1 MKRLKSRFTRRKKT
15 ETEDGMDSLNL
26 TTDDIRQSE
35 NDLAQGKSKRGSG
48 LFGMIIGNYM
58 LKIKNEIH
66 MKINNG
72 LTNPKLETAREK
84 QIAIENFDRSWG
96 VLEYYIKKIFWKKLK
111 KSGIMRRM
119 KVKGLS
125 GFILS
130 IVSLIPGA
138 GPLIV
143 APIKAFVVFYTTY
156 MDFSSKY
163 SNEIVIGKKIGN
175 TLKGN
180 EDMKS
185 TLLLAERYVSHLIEE
200 EKKLNTMFGKRG
212 GKKSRKHSRNHTRN
226 HSRKHGR
233 NHSRNHG
240 RNHSRKHSKKA
251 RNNNRKQE

>member
-1 MKRLKSRFTRRKKT
+1 MRRLKNKLTRRKNKT
-15 ETEDGMDSLNL
+15 EFKGEMNSLNL
-26 TTDDIRQSE
+26 TTDDIRQSQK
-35 NDLAQGKSKRGSG
+35 DLTEGKSKKGSG
-48 LFGMIIGNYM
+48 LFGMIIGNFM
-58 LKIKNEIH
+58 RKIKNEIH

-72 LTNPKLETAREK
+72 LTDPKLETAREK

-96 VLEYYIKKIFWKKLK
+96 VLEYYIQKIFWKKLK

-119 KVKGLS
+119 QVKGFS
-125 GFILS
+125 GLILS

-163 SNEIVIGKKIGN
+163 SNEIVIGKKIGQ

-200 EKKLNTMFGKRG
+200 EKKLKSMFGKGG
-212 GKKSRKHSRNHTRN
+212 GKKRGKQSRKVKKNKN
-226 HSRKHGR
+226 RKTI
-233 NHSRNHG
+233 
-240 RNHSRKHSKKA
+240 KKKA
-251 RNNNRKQE
+251 

>member
-1 MKRLKSRFTRRKKT
+1 
-15 ETEDGMDSLNL
+15 
-26 TTDDIRQSE
+26 
-35 NDLAQGKSKRGSG
+35 
-48 LFGMIIGNYM
+48 
-58 LKIKNEIH
+58 
-66 MKINNG
+66 
-72 LTNPKLETAREK
+72 
-84 QIAIENFDRSWG
+84 
-96 VLEYYIKKIFWKKLK
+96 
-111 KSGIMRRM
+111 M

-200 EKKLNTMFGKRG
+200 EKKLKTMFGKRG
-212 GKKSRKHSRNHTRN
+212 GKKSRNHSRKHGRKHGRNHTRN
-226 HSRKHGR
+226 HSRKH
-233 NHSRNHG
+233 SRN
-240 RNHSRKHSKKA
+240 NNRKHSKKS
-251 RNNNRKQE
+251 